1 MKSWNTTNGFKIT
14 RILFGRSN
22 VFLVSYKNCNILIDT
37 SSGMNWKKLDRR
49 LHDLNIKTIDY
60 LILTHSHYDHAANAA
75 KLQREYGAIVIIHK
89 DEACFLEKGKNAM
102 TKGAIFFTKL
112 LLVNK
117 LTPVFLDK
125 RFFEPSKPDIITD
138 TNFSLKDSGI
148 NGYIIHTPGH
158 TIGSQSIIID
168 DEIALV
174 GDTMFGVFP
183 GSVFPPFA
191 EDEAEMV
198 KSWGKLL
205 QTKCRIFLPSHGTSN
220 SRKLVERDFKKRQ

>member
-1 MKSWNTTNGFKIT
+1 MKNWTTANGHKIT

-22 VFLVSYKNCNILIDT
+22 VFLVSYEKRNILIDT
-37 SSGMNWKKLDRR
+37 GSGMDWEKLDRR
-49 LHDLNIKTIDY
+49 LHDLNIKTINY

-89 DEACFLEKGKNAM
+89 DEACFLEKGKNSV
-102 TKGAIFFTKL
+102 TKGAIFFTKF
-112 LLVNK
+112 LVNK

-138 TNFSLKDSGI
+138 TNFSLKDYGI
-148 NGYIIHTPGH
+148 NGYIMHTPGH

-168 DEIALV
+168 DEIAIV
-174 GDTMFGVFP
+174 GDAMFGVFP

-191 EDEAEMV
+191 EDEKEMV

-220 SRKLVERDFKKRQ
+220 PRELVERNFNKKQ